1 MNTTNNTSKLVILG
15 LMTGILLLMAY
26 TPLGYLNI
34 GPLAITFNV
43 IPVAIAAITLGPAG
57 GAAIGAV
64 FGMTSF
70 LQCIGI
76 GGSSA
81 MGAMLFSIN
90 PFLAFVQRFV
100 PRMLDGLLLGYIF
113 QFVRRRTDA
122 HGKSGNRILFRVLN
136 TVFFMTALVVLFG
149 NTEYMQGLIGGKIS
163 SCSYAVS

>member
-1 MNTTNNTSKLVILG
+1 M
-15 LMTGILLLMAY
+15 
-26 TPLGYLNI
+26 
-34 GPLAITFNV
+34 

-90 PFLAFVQRFV
+90 PFLAFVQRFI
-100 PRMLDGLLLGYIF
+100 PRMLDGLLLATF
-113 QFVRRRTDA
+113 
-122 HGKSGNRILFRVLN
+122 
-136 TVFFMTALVVLFG
+136 
-149 NTEYMQGLIGGKIS
+149 S
-163 SCSYAVS
+163 SLYAAERMPTWQVW

>member
-113 QFVRRRTDA
+113 PSAIQPRTTFVFPISNA
-122 HGKSGNRILFRVLN
+122 KIILSYPL
-136 TVFFMTALVVLFG
+136 LFSRAG
-149 NTEYMQGLIGGKIS
+149 TNF
-163 SCSYAVS
+163 AR